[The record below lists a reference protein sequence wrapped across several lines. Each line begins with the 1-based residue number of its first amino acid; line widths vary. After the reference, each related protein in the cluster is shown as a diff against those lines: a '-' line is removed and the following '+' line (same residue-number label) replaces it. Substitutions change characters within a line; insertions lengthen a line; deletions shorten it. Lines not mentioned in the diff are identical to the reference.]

1 MQSMV
6 DGIARSIYARQ
17 NPNGLDEKT
26 ASQDYRIRPV
36 YSFVSIHW
44 SKVQMFYRPERTSVL
59 AKVKERGFSGAFLG
73 LALLAMLGWVYLL
86 STIFFKFVLWCFS

>member
-1 MQSMV
+1 
-6 DGIARSIYARQ
+6 
-17 NPNGLDEKT
+17 
-26 ASQDYRIRPV
+26 
-36 YSFVSIHW
+36 
-44 SKVQMFYRPERTSVL
+44 MFYRPERTSVL